1 MRFRDLPIAVKF
13 AGVLLPALAAL
24 LASLAVVQAWVSSSS
39 LEKKGLADLQQKN
52 QLIVGMMDAYNKSLQ
67 HTVHRL
73 AETFDSYYPGRWEL
87 DEAHLTQIGSN
98 SAPALRI
105 GGRLANLD
113 FAAVDRFSALTGGNA
128 TVFARKGDDF
138 IRVATSVTDEK
149 GARMVGT
156 MLTPNS
162 PAYPSMMRGETYI
175 GKARLFGRDY
185 ITQYK
190 PIKTDDGKVIGISYV
205 GLDFSE
211 GLKIFQERI
220 GQIKIGDE
228 GFVFI
233 IDGAEGK
240 NKGLAVLH
248 AQRQGQNMLDVKD
261 GGGRTFIREMLEK
274 KSGTTRYVFN
284 GAASPP
290 QQQREKIVAFDYF
303 GPWNWLIA
311 SGAYADEFAQEGA
324 TVRNYAAGATVLIL
338 GLLAALIHFAVRAW
352 VTRPLNAAVNFTG
365 RLASGDL
372 TARLDVSSNDEIGR
386 LLRSIEEMNRNLVAI
401 VGQVHGSAREVSQA
415 ASHLSGLAEQV
426 AGGSKHQ
433 SDAATAATHAV
444 EASGEGMKV
453 MANTAQEVHER
464 AQASLLSTASGS
476 EGLSK
481 MVTELR
487 RGGASVQE
495 IAVAVR
501 EFVVSTDSITAM
513 TRQVKEIAEQTNLL
527 ALNAAIEAA
536 RAGEQGRGFAVVADE
551 VRKLAEKSA
560 AAASQIDAVTTN
572 LGTKSAAVEKAIGHG
587 EQSLQSCQALVAE
600 VVQALADANKAVLHA
615 AESAEDIADSVKH
628 QAAAS
633 DEISRNVHGISDMAK
648 TNGDAIQKTSGAAHH
663 LDQLAKTLQSAVSRF
678 RVS

>member
-1 MRFRDLPIAVKF
+1 MRKSCDRAQLCRGGDRADTDV
-13 AGVLLPALAAL
+13 AGRA
-24 LASLAVVQAWVSSSS
+24 
-39 LEKKGLADLQQKN
+39 
-52 QLIVGMMDAYNKSLQ
+52 
-67 HTVHRL
+67 
-73 AETFDSYYPGRWEL
+73 
-87 DEAHLTQIGSN
+87 
-98 SAPALRI
+98 
-105 GGRLANLD
+105 
-113 FAAVDRFSALTGGNA
+113 
-128 TVFARKGDDF
+128 
-138 IRVATSVTDEK
+138 
-149 GARMVGT
+149 
-156 MLTPNS
+156 
-162 PAYPSMMRGETYI
+162 
-175 GKARLFGRDY
+175 
-185 ITQYK
+185 
-190 PIKTDDGKVIGISYV
+190 
-205 GLDFSE
+205 
-211 GLKIFQERI
+211 
-220 GQIKIGDE
+220 
-228 GFVFI
+228 
-233 IDGAEGK
+233 
-240 NKGLAVLH
+240 
-248 AQRQGQNMLDVKD
+248 
-261 GGGRTFIREMLEK
+261 
-274 KSGTTRYVFN
+274 
-284 GAASPP
+284 
-290 QQQREKIVAFDYF
+290 
-303 GPWNWLIA
+303 
-311 SGAYADEFAQEGA
+311 
-324 TVRNYAAGATVLIL
+324 
-338 GLLAALIHFAVRAW
+338 IHFVVRAW
-352 VTRPLNAAVNFTG
+352 VTRPLNAAVKFTG

-401 VGQVHGSAREVSQA
+401 VGQVHGGAREVSQA

-481 MVTELR
+481 MVTELQ

-560 AAASQIDAVTTN
+560 AAASEIDAVTTN
-572 LGTKSAAVEKAIGHG
+572 LGSKSAAVEKAIGHG

-615 AESAEDIADSVKH
+615 AESAEDIADSVKQ

-648 TNGDAIQKTSGAAHH
+648 TNSDAIQKTSGAAHH

-678 RVS
+678 SGLAKAFPQSTQRAQRKT